1 MSETKLLMEAIN
13 LEKHFP
19 GVKALDKVSLQVKSG
34 EVLGLVGENGA
45 GKSTLVKI
53 IGGVYPKDAGELRLN
68 GKPLTHL
75 SPSIAQRLGI
85 AIMHQELNLVPYL
98 SVAQNIFLG
107 REPTRRIGILDRKEM
122 DRRAQAILATL
133 GVSLDTRRLVAG
145 LSIAEK
151 QLVEIAKALSRDA
164 KVIIMDEPTATL
176 TQKETDNLF
185 RIVKELK
192 RQKKGVIY
200 ITHRI
205 EELVNV
211 ADRVVVLRDGRIVG
225 EGQIDELGP
234 AQIIKMMV
242 GREINEQYPYRAGTP
257 GREVLR
263 LENIR
268 RHGVLHD
275 VSLSLRAGEV
285 LGIFGLVGAGRTE
298 LARAVIGVDKISGGR
313 VIIDGQVADGL
324 TPQRAISKGIFY
336 LPEDRKNQG
345 LFLERSVRS
354 NTIVSSLRHL
364 SGWGGVIDYSKANR
378 MVVDYVQRFSIHPA
392 AVLRI
397 CKHLSGG
404 NQQKVLL
411 ARAVMTKPR
420 ILILDEP
427 TRGIDVGS
435 KTEIYN
441 LINKLKADGVGIIVI
456 TSDLPEALG
465 ISDRLFVMREG
476 RITAEFAHSEANQER
491 VMEFAL
497 GTGGKS

>member
-1 MSETKLLMEAIN
+1 M
-13 LEKHFP
+13 
-19 GVKALDKVSLQVKSG
+19 
-34 EVLGLVGENGA
+34 
-45 GKSTLVKI
+45 
-53 IGGVYPKDAGELRLN
+53 
-68 GKPLTHL
+68 
-75 SPSIAQRLGI
+75 
-85 AIMHQELNLVPYL
+85 
-98 SVAQNIFLG
+98 
-107 REPTRRIGILDRKEM
+107 
-122 DRRAQAILATL
+122 
-133 GVSLDTRRLVAG
+133 
-145 LSIAEK
+145 
-151 QLVEIAKALSRDA
+151 
-164 KVIIMDEPTATL
+164 
-176 TQKETDNLF
+176 
-185 RIVKELK
+185 
-192 RQKKGVIY
+192 
-200 ITHRI
+200 
-205 EELVNV
+205 
-211 ADRVVVLRDGRIVG
+211 
-225 EGQIDELGP
+225 
-234 AQIIKMMV
+234 
-242 GREINEQYPYRAGTP
+242 
-257 GREVLR
+257 
-263 LENIR
+263 
-268 RHGVLHD
+268 
-275 VSLSLRAGEV
+275 
-285 LGIFGLVGAGRTE
+285 
-298 LARAVIGVDKISGGR
+298 
-313 VIIDGQVADGL
+313 IIDGQVADGL

-354 NTIVSSLRHL
+354 NIIVSSLRHL